1 MKKKH
6 SIFAYFSQ
14 FLLFNLCFFGLQLL
28 LLYSHA
34 ESLISS
40 IKLPLPIYFEII
52 GTLVIQFSLY
62 IIISMIQAMLLIG
75 ILNRSWHYF
84 STEQWQTI
92 IWSLFACA
100 ILSANAYYFP
110 LSVFSKLFSPPI
122 PEFIF
127 LILLYFSLACL
138 GLLLLNCLF
147 YRMTAR
153 LLSIALPISICIF
166 LLNNYWQSSL
176 NPNVASEP
184 NVIILGIDSLSPES
198 VTSRNMPFLHQVL
211 LDSFQF
217 TNTISPLARTY
228 PAWSSI
234 LTGLYPKHH
243 LAEENLVERSR
254 VKSQLS
260 IVWDLNKLGYN
271 TIYATDDRRFNSID
285 ENFGFK
291 KIIGP
296 KTGVNDVMLGSY
308 NDFPLGN
315 LLINFRISAWL
326 FPYNFSNRAS
336 FISYYPETFTNE
348 LKRELSLQQNS
359 PVFLAV
365 HFALPHWPYAWAA
378 SLPDQVENEFSLS
391 KRDALYLR
399 ALKAVDNQFKV
410 IFCYLKKHGYF
421 KNSLVIILSDHGE
434 VLYYPNS
441 RLTSYQK
448 YQSSLTS
455 KLAEYF
461 KAKTAT
467 ELDKSAGHGSD
478 ILSPMQY
485 HSLLAFNVYKDG
497 KPLTKTNKIK
507 TRVALFDL
515 APTILDFLN
524 ITKKQKMDG
533 ISLLPTVLNP
543 NTPLPHRTFFIESG
557 MYPNQDFTKEKAIEL
572 GKKIYKV
579 NPDTGQLELRPDELI
594 QVNNQKLYGVI
605 SGNWILALYP
615 DDNTY
620 IPVILNLS
628 TGEWIDNLQSDFAKS
643 SPAEKL
649 KRQLQEFYGKKLAY
663 PIQ

>member
-1 MKKKH
+1 MKQKN
-6 SIFAYFSQ
+6 SNFSYFCQ

-40 IKLPLPIYFEII
+40 IQLPLPIYFEII
-52 GTLVIQFSLY
+52 GTLIIQFSLY
-62 IIISMIQAMLLIG
+62 IIISMIQTLMLIG
-75 ILNRSWHYF
+75 VLNRSWHYF

-92 IWSLFACA
+92 IWSLSACC

-110 LSVFSKLFSPPI
+110 LSIFSKLFSPPI
-122 PEFIF
+122 PEYIF
-127 LILLYFSLACL
+127 LILLYFSLSCL
-138 GLLLLNCLF
+138 GLLLLNYLF
-147 YRMTAR
+147 YRKTAR
-153 LLSIALPISICIF
+153 LLSIALPIGICII
-166 LLNNYWQSSL
+166 LLNNYWKPSL
-176 NPNVASEP
+176 NPNLGSEP
-184 NVIILGIDSLSPES
+184 NIIILGIDSLSPES
-198 VTSRNMPFLHQVL
+198 VTAKSMPFLHKVL
-211 LDSFQF
+211 MDSFQF

-285 ENFGFK
+285 KNFGFK

-348 LKRELSLQQNS
+348 LKRELSVQQNF
-359 PVFLAV
+359 PVFLAI

-378 SLPDQVENEFSLS
+378 SLPDQVDNEFSLS

-399 ALKAVDNQFKV
+399 ALKAVDNQFKI

-421 KNSLVIILSDHGE
+421 QNSLLIILSDHGE

-448 YQSSLTS
+448 YQSSLT
-455 KLAEYF
+455 
-461 KAKTAT
+461 
-467 ELDKSAGHGSD
+467 
-478 ILSPMQY
+478 
-485 HSLLAFNVYKDG
+485 
-497 KPLTKTNKIK
+497 
-507 TRVALFDL
+507 
-515 APTILDFLN
+515 
-524 ITKKQKMDG
+524 
-533 ISLLPTVLNP
+533 
-543 NTPLPHRTFFIESG
+543 
-557 MYPNQDFTKEKAIEL
+557 
-572 GKKIYKV
+572 
-579 NPDTGQLELRPDELI
+579 
-594 QVNNQKLYGVI
+594 
-605 SGNWILALYP
+605 
-615 DDNTY
+615 
-620 IPVILNLS
+620 
-628 TGEWIDNLQSDFAKS
+628 
-643 SPAEKL
+643 
-649 KRQLQEFYGKKLAY
+649 
-663 PIQ
+663 